1 MTPSCFSGYSGREY
15 GGQVLD
21 ESIRPHEL
29 MYFRK
34 YAPIYRRLAAEGH
47 GVLRLK
53 PEDVEYN
60 EKLTKAA
67 LDQQEQDETIN
78 KFIEDE
84 NKALEDRTRLSLENN
99 HYAQKDDTESSHE
112 ESSTLSNTE
121 HHQKKSAEKL
131 VKEES
136 IRIVG

>member
-1 MTPSCFSGYSGREY
+1 M
-15 GGQVLD
+15 
-21 ESIRPHEL
+21 
-29 MYFRK
+29 
-34 YAPIYRRLAAEGH
+34 
-47 GVLRLK
+47 
-53 PEDVEYN
+53 
-60 EKLTKAA
+60 
-67 LDQQEQDETIN
+67 DQQEQDETIN

-84 NKALEDRTRLSLENN
+84 NKALEDRTRLNLENN

>member
-15 GGQVLD
+15 GGQELD

-60 EKLTKAA
+60 EKLTEAVLAVK
-67 LDQQEQDETIN
+67 
-78 KFIEDE
+78 KFIKDE
-84 NKALEDRTRLSLENN
+84 KTALEDRTRLNLEKSY
-99 HYAQKDDTESSHE
+99 YAQKYDTESSLA
-112 ESSTLSNTE
+112 ESSTLSTE
-121 HHQKKSAEKL
+121 HHQKIKTSKLAKNLKEKE
-131 VKEES
+131 V
-136 IRIVG
+136 RIIG